1 VHGEVLGPRAFE
13 AGCGVVA
20 RAASRLVLVTRGL
33 DPSSVSVPEVGLVE
47 LGEAAY
53 VDALAGYVSG
63 RPEGVATWVRHC
75 ASAVVLGAREG
86 VAVCEAIQ
94 RGA

>member
-1 VHGEVLGPRAFE
+1 MP
-13 AGCGVVA
+13 
-20 RAASRLVLVTRGL
+20 VT
-33 DPSSVSVPEVGLVE
+33 VPEVGLVE
-47 LGEAAY
+47 LGATAY
-53 VDALAGYVSG
+53 ADALAGYVSG
-63 RPEGVATWVRHC
+63 SAHGVATWVRHC